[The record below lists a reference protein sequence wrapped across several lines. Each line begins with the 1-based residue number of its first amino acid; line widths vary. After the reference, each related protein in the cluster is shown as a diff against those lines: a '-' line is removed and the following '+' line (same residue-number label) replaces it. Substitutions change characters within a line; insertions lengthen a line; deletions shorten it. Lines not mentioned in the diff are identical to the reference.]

1 MVRRIENWPWS
12 SYLATCGQVAKPEWL
27 QCDFI
32 LSLFSTRRSH
42 AVAKYIAFVQE
53 GRGLPCVWDKLTGQI
68 YLGSE
73 AFIEKMQALVEK
85 RPMLNEIPR
94 IQRRALSQSLAAFA
108 QQHERNDAIALAYLS
123 GQHTMTAIADHFR
136 VHYTT
141 VSRLVKAY
149 ETAK

>member
-1 MVRRIENWPWS
+1 
-12 SYLATCGQVAKPEWL
+12 
-27 QCDFI
+27 
-32 LSLFSTRRSH
+32 
-42 AVAKYIAFVQE
+42 
-53 GRGLPCVWDKLTGQI
+53 
-68 YLGSE
+68 
-73 AFIEKMQALVEK
+73 MQALVEK